1 MKYKDKRKDLT
12 LRQRRQRSG
21 RKKVQGT
28 TERPRLNVL
37 CTLRYVYAQ
46 VIDDTTGRVL
56 ASANSSGKAFPL
68 EARAN
73 IAAAKVVGKLV
84 AEAAVSANVKT
95 VVFDRAGYQYH
106 GKVKAL
112 ADAAREAGL
121 VF

>member
-1 MKYKDKRKDLT
+1 MKYKKKRSDLT
-12 LRQRRQRSG
+12 PRQRRHRSL
-21 RKKVQGT
+21 RNKVKGT

-46 VIDDTTGRVL
+46 VIDDTSGRVL
-56 ASANSSGKAFPL
+56 ASANSSGKSFPL
-68 EARAN
+68 ETRAN
-73 IAAAKVVGKLV
+73 IAAAKEVGKLV
-84 AEAAVSANVKT
+84 AEAAVAANVKS

-121 VF
+121 KF